1 MGGTEG
7 QFINN
12 SDNGEGRGL
21 VLLKLRCT
29 KQWAKI
35 ENLKEKKRK
44 ILAIYMTFLKL
55 IKKEILNKQCCLY
68 FEKLNGPQF

>member
-35 ENLKEKKRK
+35 ENLKEKKK
-44 ILAIYMTFLKL
+44 KNTCYIYDLSKL
-55 IKKEILNKQCCLY
+55 D
-68 FEKLNGPQF
+68 